1 MMPYAY
7 ALALPA
13 VELDALWTAG
23 FRGIIVDVDNTLIA
37 FDRDEIESEVRAWF
51 HRARERGFRLVCLSN
66 NFPPRVGQVST
77 SLTCPGLPNALKP
90 LPFGFLAAVRLLGVP
105 RRQVIVIGDQFV
117 TDILGAACVGLPGI
131 LVNPIAEKD
140 FPLTRVFRWIERRVI
155 DAHRPR
161 A

>member
-1 MMPYAY
+1 VVPYAY
-7 ALALPA
+7 ALTLSA
-13 VELDALWTAG
+13 VDLDALWTAG

-37 FDRDEIESEVRAWF
+37 FDRDEIASEVRAWF
-51 HRARERGFRLVCLSN
+51 DRARTRGFRLVCLSN

-77 SLTCPGLPNALKP
+77 LLGCPGVPNALKP
-90 LPFGFLAAVRLLGVP
+90 LPFGFLVALRLLEVP
-105 RRQVIVIGDQFV
+105 RRQAIVIGDQFV

-131 LVNPIAEKD
+131 LVNPIVEKD